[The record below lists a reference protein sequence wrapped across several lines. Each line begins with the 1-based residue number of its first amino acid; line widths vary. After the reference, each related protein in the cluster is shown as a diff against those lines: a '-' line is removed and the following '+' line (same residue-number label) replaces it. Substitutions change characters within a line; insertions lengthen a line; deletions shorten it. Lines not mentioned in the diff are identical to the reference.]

1 MLFEI
6 HLQSL
11 KKMEKY
17 LFALNNHAA
26 LIIANQFFMFPL
38 VICRFIFGD
47 ELNLEDLHAITL
59 IFSHLNRS
67 LPDP

>member
-6 HLQSL
+6 NLQSL
-11 KKMEKY
+11 KNKKI
-17 LFALNNHAA
+17 FALNSHAA

-38 VICRFIFGD
+38 VFCQFIFGD

-59 IFSHLNRS
+59 IFSHLDRS